1 LFRRNMR
8 DGGSVEWL
16 IRFTPT
22 HINLI
27 DIPDP
32 DIEG

>member
-1 LFRRNMR
+1 MCDR
-8 DGGSVEWL
+8 DSVEWL
-16 IRFTPT
+16 IGFTPT